1 MKQAIIKSGIVNAE
15 TVPSPIAGVGEVLI
29 HLEYSCISAG
39 TEMTSVNNS
48 GKSLLRRALDQP
60 ENVKKVL
67 DSIKNDG
74 ISKTLNKVK
83 SKVEGGNAT
92 GYSVSGKVIGVGSG
106 VEGFKIGQSVAAAG
120 AGFAN
125 HAEVVSIPK
134 NLVTHVPKNLDLSEA
149 STVTLGAIAL
159 QGVRRI
165 DVKLGEYV
173 VVVGCGILGLI
184 AIQLLIKSGA
194 RVIAIDLDDSRLEIA
209 KSFGCEQTVNPKIE
223 NPVEKVSLFTKGKLS
238 DYVLFAAA
246 TSSSE
251 PLSQSFNMCRKKG
264 TVVLLGV
271 VGMEIKRED
280 IYVKE
285 IDFKISTSYGP
296 GRYDDS
302 YEIDGNDYPYGYV
315 RWTENRNMSEYLR
328 LLANKSVNIT
338 KLIDNIYDIEHVK
351 DAYNSLKSVESKPL
365 IVLLKYNKK
374 RDVESETKVILNS
387 LNTNKYSKSTINYAL
402 IGAGSFALGMHMPNL
417 TKLKG
422 KYRLSAVMSRKGHSS
437 KVVGKQY
444 GADYVTTSYEEIL
457 SDDNIDLVI
466 ICTRHDSH
474 GDLVLKA
481 LNAGKNV
488 FVEKPLAVNQN
499 ELNSIKEFYLSDRT
513 QLEKPVLMV
522 GFNRR
527 FSKFSNE
534 IKKHTSKRLNPLLI
548 RYRMNA
554 GFISLDSW
562 HHDHGGRIVGEA
574 CHIIDFISNLTDSS
588 IESIKVEKL
597 DLYESKF
604 SKEDNM
610 TIVIKYSD
618 GSIGSID
625 YFAIGNKGLNKEVC
639 EIHFDGKSI
648 VLDDYKTLK
657 GYGLKIKEFN
667 FSSSK
672 KGQYEE
678 ILYLHE
684 CLTNNPSKFPIPLNS
699 LFETTQATLDIIN
712 NNK

>member
-1 MKQAIIKSGIVNAE
+1 MKQAIIKSGVVNAE
-15 TVPSPIAGVGEVLI
+15 TVPSPIVGNGEVLI

-39 TEMTSVNNS
+39 TEMSSVNNS

-60 ENVKKVL
+60 ENVKKVI
-67 DSIKNDG
+67 DSMRNDG
-74 ISKTLNKVK
+74 ISKALNKVK

-92 GYSVSGKVIGVGSG
+92 GYSISGKVIGVGSG
-106 VEGFKIGQSVAAAG
+106 VEGFKIGQRVAAAG

-125 HAEVVSIPK
+125 HAEIVSVPK
-134 NLVTHVPKNLDLSEA
+134 NLVTHVPENLDLSEA

-209 KSFGCEQTVNPKIE
+209 KSFGCEQTINPKIE
-223 NPVEKVSLFTKGKLS
+223 NPVEKVSLLTKGKLS

-271 VGMEIKRED
+271 VGMEIKRQD

-302 YEIDGNDYPYGYV
+302 YEIEGKDYPYGYV

-328 LLANKSVNIT
+328 LVANKSVNLT
-338 KLIDNIYDIEHVK
+338 KLIDNVYDIEQVE

-365 IVLLKYNKK
+365 IVLLKYDEKK
-374 RDVESETKVILNS
+374 DVESETKVILNS
-387 LNTNKYSKSTINYAL
+387 LKTNKFSKSTINYAL

-422 KYRLSAVMSRKGHSS
+422 KYHLSAVMSRKGHSA
-437 KVVGKQY
+437 KVVGEQY
-444 GADYVTTSYEEIL
+444 GADYVTTSYQEIL

-488 FVEKPLAVNQN
+488 FVEKPLAVNQD
-499 ELNSIKEFYLSDRT
+499 ELNSIKEFYLSETTKLD
-513 QLEKPVLMV
+513 KPVLMV

-527 FSKFSNE
+527 FSQFSNE
-534 IKKHTSKRLNPLLI
+534 IKKHTSKRLNPLFI

-554 GFISLDSW
+554 GFIPLDSW

-597 DLYESKF
+597 DLYDSKF

-625 YFAIGNKGLNKEVC
+625 YFATGNKGLNKEVC

-657 GYGLKIKEFN
+657 GYGLKVNELN
-667 FSSSK
+667 FKSSS

-678 ILYLHE
+678 ILNLHS
-684 CLTNNPSKFPIPLNS
+684 CLISDPPSFPISLES
-699 LFETTQATLDIIN
+699 LFETTESTFQIFN
-712 NNK
+712 YKG

>member
-1 MKQAIIKSGIVNAE
+1 MKQAIIKSGVVKPE
-15 TVPSPIAGVGEVLI
+15 TVPSPIVGKGEVLI
-29 HLEYSCISAG
+29 RLEYSCISAG
-39 TEMTSVNNS
+39 TEMSSVNNS

-60 ENVKKVL
+60 ENVKKVI
-67 DSIKNDG
+67 DSMRNDG
-74 ISKTLNKVK
+74 ISKALNKVK

-92 GYSVSGKVIGVGSG
+92 GYSISGKVIGVGSG
-106 VEGFKIGQSVAAAG
+106 VEGFKIGQHVAAAG

-125 HAEVVSIPK
+125 HAEIVSVPK
-134 NLVTHVPKNLDLSEA
+134 NLVTHVPENLDLSEA

-209 KSFGCEQTVNPKIE
+209 KSFGCEQTINPKIE
-223 NPVEKVSLFTKGKLS
+223 NPVEKVSLLTKGKLS

-271 VGMEIKRED
+271 VGMEIKRQD

-302 YEIDGNDYPYGYV
+302 YEIEGKDYPYGYV

-328 LLANKSVNIT
+328 LVANKSVNLT
-338 KLIDNIYDIEHVK
+338 KLIDNVYDIEQVE

-365 IVLLKYNKK
+365 IVLLKYDEKK
-374 RDVESETKVILNS
+374 DVASETKVILNT
-387 LNTNKYSKSTINYAL
+387 LNTNKFSKSTINYAL

-422 KYRLSAVMSRKGHSS
+422 KYHLSAVMSRKGHSA
-437 KVVGKQY
+437 KVVGEQY
-444 GADYVTTSYEEIL
+444 GADYVTTSYQEIL

-488 FVEKPLAVNQN
+488 FVEKPLAVNQD
-499 ELNSIKEFYLSDRT
+499 ELNSIKEFYLSETT
-513 QLEKPVLMV
+513 QLDKPVLMV

-527 FSKFSNE
+527 FSQFSNE
-534 IKKHTSKRLNPLLI
+534 IKKHTSKRLNPLFI

-554 GFISLDSW
+554 GFIPLESW

-574 CHIIDFISNLTDSS
+574 CHIIDFVSNLTDSS

-625 YFAIGNKGLNKEVC
+625 YFATGNKGLNKEVC

-648 VLDDYKTLK
+648 ILDDYKTLK

-667 FSSSK
+667 FNSSK

-678 ILYLHE
+678 ILSLHE
-684 CLTNNPSKFPIPLNS
+684 CLTNSPSKFPIPLVS
-699 LFETTQATLDIIN
+699 LLETTQATLDIIN
-712 NNK
+712 NK